1 VVDRALPRSLAVYP
15 PLGIRLDS
23 ETPRALAVGAG
34 TCLPVSGSVDA
45 PDGRLPPTL
54 LLDEE
59 AHHTVS
65 TGIASGGAGGPAIGF
80 AGLVPVAP
88 VSEARTAVLSLEL
101 GRDRR
106 PVRETV
112 ARIALSPDMPRPDAP
127 TPRAPG
133 DGPVVAICMATFD
146 PEPALLER
154 QIASLRDQTHG
165 AWVCVIS
172 DGGSSV
178 ARLRDLHSLTADDPR
193 FAVSHSAER
202 LGFYRNFERALAMT
216 PRQAGFV
223 ALADQDD
230 RWHPDKLAALL
241 DALGD
246 ARLAYSD
253 MRVTDERG
261 RTISDTFWSGR
272 RNNYTRLASL
282 LLANTVTG
290 AASLFRRE
298 LLELVLPFPPQVGR
312 AFHDQWIAS
321 VALATGS
328 VAYVDRPLYDYVQ
341 HGSASLGHAAALRA
355 YDPRRLIRW
364 RDPRGTAR
372 DIATHGRRSYLTNA
386 LRVALAARTLELRIA
401 GEVSAGKARAIRRV
415 ARLATTSEPFAW
427 LAARSL
433 RTLGGRNETMG
444 IELSLLAALAW
455 RRLAAAS
462 ARRRVH

>member
-1 VVDRALPRSLAVYP
+1 MVDRALPRSLAVDP

-45 PDGRLPPTL
+45 RHGRLAPTL
-54 LLDEE
+54 LLDGE
-59 AHHTVS
+59 AHPTVS
-65 TGIASGGAGGPAIGF
+65 TGIASGGAGSPAIGF
-80 AGLVPVAP
+80 AGLVPVPP

-112 ARIALSPDMPRPDAP
+112 ARIALTPDVPRPDAP

-133 DGPVVAICMATFD
+133 DGPLVAICMATFD

-178 ARLRDLHSLTADDPR
+178 ARLRDLRSLTADDPR
-193 FAVSHSAER
+193 FAISRSAER

-216 PRQAGFV
+216 PREAGFV

-230 RWHPDKLAALL
+230 RWHPDKLATLL
-241 DALGD
+241 DDPRRCAAGLQRHAGD
-246 ARLAYSD
+246 RRDGSHDLRHVLEREAEQLHEPRIPAAREHGHGRGVPVSPRAARARAPVSSAGGARLSRPVDRLGRAGHG
-253 MRVTDERG
+253 ERG
-261 RTISDTFWSGR
+261 VR
-272 RNNYTRLASL
+272 RPT
-282 LLANTVTG
+282 
-290 AASLFRRE
+290 
-298 LLELVLPFPPQVGR
+298 
-312 AFHDQWIAS
+312 
-321 VALATGS
+321 
-328 VAYVDRPLYDYVQ
+328 LYDYVQ

-372 DIATHGRRSYLTNA
+372 DIAAHGRRSYLTNA

-415 ARLATTSEPFAW
+415 ARPATASEPFAW

-433 RTLGGRNETMG
+433 RRLGGRNETMG

>member
-1 VVDRALPRSLAVYP
+1 MADRALPPPLAVVP
-15 PLGIRLDS
+15 SLGIRLDT

-34 TCLPVSGSVDA
+34 TCLPVSGSVEA
-45 PDGRLPPTL
+45 RHGRLPPTL
-54 LLDEE
+54 LLDGE
-59 AHHTVS
+59 AHPTVS
-65 TGIASGGAGGPAIGF
+65 TGIAPGGTGGQAIGF
-80 AGLVPVAP
+80 AGLVPVPP
-88 VSEARTAVLSLEL
+88 VSEARTAVLELEL

-112 ARIALSPDMPRPDAP
+112 GRIALTPDVPRPDSP
-127 TPRAPG
+127 TPRAIG

-146 PEPALLER
+146 PEPTLLER

-178 ARLRDLHSLTADDPR
+178 ARLRDLRSLTADDPR
-193 FAVSHSAER
+193 FAISCSGER

-216 PRQAGFV
+216 PHETGFV

-230 RWHPDKLAALL
+230 RWHPDKLATLL
-241 DALGD
+241 GGLGD
-246 ARLAYSD
+246 ARLVYSD
-253 MRVTDERG
+253 MRVTDETG
-261 RTISDTFWSGR
+261 STMSDTFWSGR
-272 RNNYTRLASL
+272 RNNYTNLASL
-282 LLANTVTG
+282 LLTNTVTG

-312 AFHDQWIAS
+312 VFHDQWIAS

-328 VAYVDRPLYDYVQ
+328 MAYVDRPLYDYVQ
-341 HGSASLGHAAALRA
+341 HRSASLGHAAALRDYA
-355 YDPRRLIRW
+355 PLRLIRW

-372 DIATHGRRSYLTNA
+372 DIAAHGRRSYLTNA

-401 GEVSAGKARAIRRV
+401 GGVSAGKVRAIRR
-415 ARLATTSEPFAW
+415 AGRLATASEPFAW

-433 RTLGGRNETMG
+433 RRLGGRSETMG

-462 ARRRVH
+462 ARRRER